1 MNRLQTMELRDLV
14 AGKIV
19 TKLETRTVVN
29 IFFDLFG
36 FKRNFELNESMELTA
51 YTLAI
56 LKGIEDDILI
66 KIAQRELD
74 MDTTQFTDKI
84 TPKGGEITASK
95 KIDLVKILLAEVIKQ
110 MKSPDK
116 IKHFIDYAATGGYRG
131 GDDKKPLNDFMLIRL
146 ANTEINELFRVA
158 QHDLEM
164 DITQFT
170 DIIVPKGNKMKI
182 VKKIELGERLGAEIA
197 KKLKSSD
204 KISDFFEELGIFVRK
219 NSDNIPL
226 DTYAINILRGK
237 SEEVYIKIAKEE
249 LNMNIDDLLN

>member
-19 TKLETRTVVN
+19 AKLETRTVVN
-29 IFFDLFG
+29 IFFDLLG
-36 FKRNFELNESMELTA
+36 FKRNFDLNENMELTA

-110 MKSPDK
+110 MKSPDR
-116 IKHFIDYAATGGYRG
+116 IKCFIHYAANGVSRG
-131 GDDKKPLNDFMLIRL
+131 GDDRKPLNDYMLIL
-146 ANTEINELFRVA
+146 LGSTPIDDIFRIA
-158 QHDLEM
+158 QHELNM

-170 DIIVPKGNKMKI
+170 DKIVPKGDEMKI
-182 VKKIELGERLGAEIA
+182 IKKIELGERLGIEIA
-197 KKLKSSD
+197 NQLKSSD
-204 KISDFFEELGIFVRK
+204 KIIAFFEELGMLVRK

-237 SEEVYIKIAKEE
+237 SEDLYIRIAKEE